1 MRVAHKPQKGG
12 GRTQIRSSTIY
23 IYIYATRR
31 YVLLLAFC
39 FLFSTSRSTS
49 LHVRVFTLPRDKCL
63 CVYERLC
70 VCVYMYL
77 VPRESPPLVVML
89 PRLFSFP
96 FYVPLLVVCVHW
108 REQGRCTGAGEG
120 RRKGVGLGEN
130 NNNNKPAS
138 QPADKGTHG
147 VNEEGGDRLGLLSE
161 KKKREPR
168 RREYGVHPHTHP
180 THRHTRA
187 LQKKALPNESAT
199 ACVRCARKS
208 ARAME
213 EGSGERRLKA
223 WTITKE

>member
-1 MRVAHKPQKGG
+1 MRHGVMYSCWPFVFF
-12 GRTQIRSSTIY
+12 S
-23 IYIYATRR
+23 
-31 YVLLLAFC
+31 LL
-39 FLFSTSRSTS
+39 RDR
-49 LHVRVFTLPRDKCL
+49 LHSMSEYSHFHGTNASVCMNA
-63 CVYERLC
+63 C

-161 KKKREPR
+161 KKRENQEDENMVSTRTHTLHTDTLAPCKR
-168 RREYGVHPHTHP
+168 RRSLTNQQLLASGAQE
-180 THRHTRA
+180 RARA
-187 LQKKALPNESAT
+187 LWKKGV
-199 ACVRCARKS
+199 VR
-208 ARAME
+208 
-213 EGSGERRLKA
+213 GG
-223 WTITKE
+223 

>member
-1 MRVAHKPQKGG
+1 MRHGVMYSCWPFVFF
-12 GRTQIRSSTIY
+12 S
-23 IYIYATRR
+23 
-31 YVLLLAFC
+31 LL
-39 FLFSTSRSTS
+39 RDR
-49 LHVRVFTLPRDKCL
+49 LHSMSEYSHFHGTNASVCMNA
-63 CVYERLC
+63 C